1 MTLPIADRTPAGIL
15 AINTNFYEFVP
26 EDETLGEHTRT
37 LLCHELELGKRYY
50 IILTTPGGLYRYD
63 INDIVEVVDFHAR
76 CPIISFMR
84 KGRDVTSITGEK
96 LHVNHCLAAMRRVG
110 NRIRGGIRQFRFVAD
125 NSENRYRVLL
135 EPYDQQQTI
144 GPELISCLD
153 AALAD
158 VNMEYAQKRRSHRLR
173 LPALQ
178 IMRCGW
184 SESEIRAAATAGRR
198 HAEYKWRH
206 LAPEPAP
213 LDLEWIEA
221 TLNAAYE
228 MDTAPAMLKAASA

>member
-1 MTLPIADRTPAGIL
+1 
-15 AINTNFYEFVP
+15 
-26 EDETLGEHTRT
+26 
-37 LLCHELELGKRYY
+37 
-50 IILTTPGGLYRYD
+50 
-63 INDIVEVVDFHAR
+63 
-76 CPIISFMR
+76 
-84 KGRDVTSITGEK
+84 
-96 LHVNHCLAAMRRVG
+96 MRRVG